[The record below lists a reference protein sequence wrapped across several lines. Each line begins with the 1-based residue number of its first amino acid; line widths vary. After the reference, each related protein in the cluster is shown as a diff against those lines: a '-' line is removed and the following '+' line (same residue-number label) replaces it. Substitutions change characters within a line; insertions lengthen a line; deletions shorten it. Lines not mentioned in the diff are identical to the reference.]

1 MATSSGTPTLDEV
14 YTALKKSDPSWLET
28 TLLDRWQQVQNPA
41 STDLGLH
48 DVTSPAYAANHQLS
62 EHLARFREHDWSST
76 ELGPLSSWPASLR
89 QWVNVVMADPRALAM
104 WWGQSRLCLYNDA
117 YRDIL
122 GGRDIWALSR
132 SISSVWP
139 DEDPNTARLRDAFDH
154 ADITGQPTFGGETCF
169 FVDRSGFK
177 EEVWA
182 HWSLI
187 PIMGLSGNIAYFNP
201 CSETTKQV
209 MYDRRMATLLAVE
222 NASNHVS
229 TLPEW
234 YKSVL
239 VGLESNAAD
248 IPFAALYRMSK
259 ESPLAGKGTSM
270 SNRQSPSGSSTPS
283 SILLASSQWTL
294 EGVLEME
301 SSTLDLPTT
310 MDWDLA
316 IETFGPMLSHAIS
329 TKAVQLLD
337 YHQDSC
343 PPTLRSRCRSRAW
356 GDFCTSALIIPL
368 AERDRGPHRGF
379 LLLGLNP
386 CCRYDQDYQK
396 FTTLVTSQLRRS
408 LDSVC
413 LEEARLMVTE
423 AELSTAEKAL
433 LTEQLT
439 VSKLDIK
446 DREMRFRRMADV
458 SMVGMFEVS
467 AIGELNYANA
477 YWYVK

>member
-1 MATSSGTPTLDEV
+1 MVTPAGTPTLDEA
-14 YTALKKSDPSWLET
+14 YAALKKSDPSWLEA
-28 TLLDRWQQVQNPA
+28 TLLDRWQQLQNPA
-41 STDLGLH
+41 STALGIH
-48 DVTSPAYAANHQLS
+48 DVTGPAYAASHQLS
-62 EHLARFREHDWSST
+62 EHLTRFRDFNWSTT

-89 QWVNVVMADPRALAM
+89 QWVNVVMADPRAVAI
-104 WWGQSRLCLYNDA
+104 WWGQSRLCVYNDT
-117 YRDIL
+117 YRDLL
-122 GGRDIWALSR
+122 GDRDSWALSR
-132 SISSVWP
+132 SIGSVWP

-154 ADITGQPTFGGETCF
+154 ADTTGQPTLGGETCF
-169 FVDRSGFK
+169 FVERSGFK

-187 PIMGLSGNIAYFNP
+187 PIMGSSGNIAYLNP

-222 NASNHVS
+222 NASNQAS

-234 YKSVL
+234 YRSAL
-239 VGLESNAAD
+239 VGLESNSAD
-248 IPFAALYRMSK
+248 IPFAALY
-259 ESPLAGKGTSM
+259 SM
-270 SNRQSPSGSSTPS
+270 SGEIQSAGRGMSRSSRQSPSGSSTPS
-283 SILLASSQWTL
+283 STLLATSHWTL
-294 EGVLEME
+294 ESVLELE
-301 SSTLDLPTT
+301 SAKLGLPTT

-316 IETFGPMLSHAIS
+316 IETFGPVLSHAMS
-329 TKAVQLLD
+329 TKAVQILE
-337 YHQDSC
+337 QDSF
-343 PPTLRSRCRSRAW
+343 PPKLRSRCRSRAW
-356 GDFCTSALIIPL
+356 GDLCTSALVIPL
-368 AERDRGPHRGF
+368 AERDRGPHRAF

-386 CCRYDQDYQK
+386 RCRYDEDYQK

-413 LEEARLMVTE
+413 LEEARLLVME

-467 AIGELNYANA
+467 AIGELNYANP
-477 YWYVK
+477 YWYVT